1 MLCTMSNIFL
11 NVHLQGKCVINALCL
26 LCKEIAF
33 VGVFFPFSVVFL
45 VVFWGFFFSSV
56 KLSIY
61 YLFLYN

>member
-45 VVFWGFFFSSV
+45 VVFWLFFGVFFSSV
-56 KLSIY
+56 KLSI
-61 YLFLYN
+61 